1 VSTAVQQVV
10 TEARALAHDGYGNHF
25 IIDTLTAQATGAATV
40 FKLNNQNVVQ
50 AADGAPSNV
59 VATVNGSTVSVS
71 SVNEQSGQV
80 TLSAAPAAGSLVQ
93 IAYYF
98 VLNTDTEFITFCQ
111 NAERFT
117 LGVTP
122 TINALTS
129 LVDVPDN
136 LVGAMVHY
144 TAQLAARSMASLA
157 HWYYNGSAGGKTFD
171 KASIAEGWARQAE
184 DLKKEAEGLRED
196 VYTRFDQIKAPAWG
210 NRGLSGLRPWT
221 PPR

>member
-1 VSTAVQQVV
+1 LVSQVV
-10 TEARALAHDGYGNHF
+10 IEARTLAHDGYANHF

-50 AADGAPSNV
+50 AIDGAPADV
-59 VATVNGSTVSVS
+59 VATVNGAVVSVS
-71 SVNEQSGQV
+71 SVNAQAGQV
-80 TLSAAPAAGSLVQ
+80 TLAAAPTAGALVQ
-93 IAYYF
+93 VAYYF
-98 VLNTDTEFITFCQ
+98 VLNTDEEYITLCI

-122 TINALTS
+122 TITSMDS

-144 TAQLAARSMASLA
+144 AAQLASRSMASLA

-210 NRGLSGLRPWT
+210 NRGLSGFRPWT

>member
-1 VSTAVQQVV
+1 MSTLVSQVV
-10 TEARALAHDGYGNHF
+10 LEARTLAHDGYGNHF
-25 IIDTLTAQATGAATV
+25 IVDTLTAQATGAATV

-50 AADGAPSNV
+50 TADGAPLDLV
-59 VATVNGSTVSVS
+59 VLVNGAVVTGNT
-71 SVNEQSGQV
+71 VNEQAGLV
-80 TLSAAPAAGSLVQ
+80 TLSSPPNAGSLVQ
-93 IAYYF
+93 VQYYF
-98 VLNTDTEFITFCQ
+98 VLNSDTEFITFCK
-111 NAERFT
+111 NAERFV

-122 TINALTS
+122 MITGLTS

-144 TAQLAARSMASLA
+144 AAQLASRSMASLA

-210 NRGLSGLRPWT
+210 NAPIRGTRLWE
-221 PPR
+221 PRR